1 EGRHRIEEIEARVL
15 RLRRGGRRRRVEPAQ
30 LRDEL
35 REVWRAG
42 PARDAGWALRASG
55 PEIGPDHLNPGPVGR
70 SAFALPAPPP
80 EHEVTPRRRL
90 ARQLLHQAG
99 LADARLPDDEE
110 EASAARAG
118 VFQARAQLHELAVST
133 DEDRLRALEGRRHRR
148 DHSALAHSRQGRDAP
163 PASRSRL
170 EAGGKAAPGS
180 QNRAGMPVA
189 PATPAALPSCTRAGS
204 TSGRSAPP
212 RAARRPRSRAC
223 HPEPEEQVGATADR
237 ARGRTR
243 AAGAPALI
251 ARAARR

>member
-1 EGRHRIEEIEARVL
+1 MGT
-15 RLRRGGRRRRVEPAQ
+15 
-30 LRDEL
+30 
-35 REVWRAG
+35 
-42 PARDAGWALRASG
+42 
-55 PEIGPDHLNPGPVGR
+55 DHLNPRPVGR
-70 SAFALPAPPP
+70 SALAFPAPPP
-80 EHEVTPRRRL
+80 EHEVTLLRGL
-90 ARQLLHQAG
+90 TTQLLHQAG

-110 EASAARAG
+110 EASAARDG
-118 VFQARAQLHELAVST
+118 VFQTRAQLHEFVVPT
-133 DEDRLRALEGRRHRR
+133 DEDRLRALAGRRHRR

-170 EAGGKAAPGS
+170 EAGGTAAPGGS
-180 QNRAGMPVA
+180 QNRARVPVA
-189 PATPAALPSCTRAGS
+189 PATPAALPSCARAGS

-251 ARAARR
+251 ARAPRS